1 MTKKVFKYLSFWL
14 VIFLF
19 SGVLSSLLRFTLK
32 QWLLMIG
39 VMSLATFGVV
49 WVANFWESR
58 QKQELKA
65 MENRMVST
73 VAGGVPRGVL
83 AEPDSPYYDLIR
95 QFNDMQNFVQQAQQT
110 AQRDVTNYRS
120 LLASLPVGVININ
133 RAHTIDVFN
142 ETAAALLGIQRPET
156 PISEGLVI
164 RQFTLSELITQT
176 FNSQKNQQSIL
187 NLQIN
192 GEMKQYEVST
202 LYHQGDLK
210 HAEVMII
217 IYDLTSVLQVERMQ
231 SDFLANASHE
241 LKTPLTAITGF
252 IETLQGQAG
261 EDRATREMFLDIVAQ
276 EAKRL
281 SSLVND
287 ILSLSRVQQ
296 KREAVHTELAIH
308 DMVTEQWQHVI
319 PLATTK
325 SVTLRNDVADDFMIR
340 GLKTD
345 VDMIL
350 QNLIGNAVKYN
361 VFGGD
366 IHVTAYKDHQH
377 WQLNVKDTGIGIP
390 TNQQTRIFE
399 RFYRGDESR
408 QRKIASGTG
417 LGLAIVNEIVNK
429 HNGEIKV
436 QSQVAVG
443 TTVSVTL
450 PL

>member
-95 QFNDMQNFVQQAQQT
+95 QFNEMQNFVQQAQQT

-308 DMVTEQWQHVI
+308 DMVTEQWQHVM

>member
-95 QFNDMQNFVQQAQQT
+95 QFNEMQNFVQQAQQT

-261 EDRATREMFLDIVAQ
+261 EDRTTREMFLDIVAQ

-308 DMVTEQWQHVI
+308 DMVTEQWQHVM

>member
-308 DMVTEQWQHVI
+308 DMVTEQWQHVM

>member
-39 VMSLATFGVV
+39 VMSLATFGAV

-308 DMVTEQWQHVI
+308 DMVTEQWQHVM

>member
-39 VMSLATFGVV
+39 VMSLATFGLV

-95 QFNDMQNFVQQAQQT
+95 QFNDMQSFVQQAQQT

-308 DMVTEQWQHVI
+308 DMVTEQWQHVM

>member
-19 SGVLSSLLRFTLK
+19 SGVLSSLLRVTLK

-176 FNSQKNQQSIL
+176 FNSQKSQQSIL

-308 DMVTEQWQHVI
+308 DMVTEQWQHVM

>member
-308 DMVTEQWQHVI
+308 DMVTEQWQHVM

-390 TNQQTRIFE
+390 TNQQKRIFE

>member
-32 QWLLMIG
+32 QWLLMIS

-308 DMVTEQWQHVI
+308 DMVTEQWQHVM